1 MKVNHP
7 QNPTFLFVLG
17 CLFWLTSCEKT
28 EELLPLQDTAILQE
42 EAQVNASFE
51 DADQLI
57 LSSMIGNGTGL
68 RTMVDLNNDLCPDTK
83 IDFYP
88 NNRSI
93 VINFGSGCTSPK
105 GIKRKGKLTITYSE
119 FSSESVMEIN
129 ILFDGYYVN
138 DLKIEGRR
146 KIIHKGLNEEGMY
159 LHFESVIYDG
169 KVTWPDGTYATIEGE
184 HDKKLYFPAS
194 SSDDFR
200 LEVTGGSGGKTR
212 LGIPYMS
219 LIEEK
224 LIFNQKCTSQGNWIP
239 SSGKIELT
247 INSEQKF
254 LIDYGDGA
262 CDKTA
267 SVTHNGKTVPI
278 NFE

>member
-7 QNPTFLFVLG
+7 QNPTFLFVFG
-17 CLFWLTSCEKT
+17 CLLWLTSCEKT
-28 EELLPLQDTAILQE
+28 EELLPQQDTAILQE

-51 DADQLI
+51 DVDQLI
-57 LSSMIGNGTGL
+57 LSSILGNGTGL
-68 RTMVDLNNDLCPDTK
+68 RTMVVLSNDLCPDTK
-83 IDFYP
+83 VDFYP

-93 VINFGSGCTSPK
+93 VINFGSGCTSPR
-105 GIKRKGKLTITYSE
+105 GINRKGKLTITYSE
-119 FSSESVMEIN
+119 PAPGSVMEIN
-129 ILFDGYYVN
+129 ILFDGYFVN

-184 HDKKLYFPAS
+184 HDKKLFLS
-194 SSDDFR
+194 SGVSDDSR

-224 LIFNQKCTSQGNWIP
+224 LMFHQNCTSKGNWIP

-247 INSEQKF
+247 INSDQRF

-262 CDKTA
+262 CDKTG
-267 SVTHNGKTVPI
+267 SVTHNGKTLPI
-278 NFE
+278 KFD